1 MSRENKMSDVIWG
14 VSGSGSLSRQK
25 EVSND
30 FNVEAVRAA
39 RRKTTPEATGAV
51 DTERFAKIKENPFYK
66 IMGDQS
72 LSPEAKRDLMVKAL
86 VVDPE
91 LSVEENREKL
101 EALTVFKEFMQ
112 KQRIALNERNMA
124 LSETGAFSE
133 LQAVLKDMNTSL
145 LDFEDAM
152 KPLTDILDSVYELR
166 KAGKTLDVFKE
177 IRNDREWESK
187 LKEEVAALESSV
199 GTHEQ
204 EIAQRNSEIADLQ
217 DQRKFFGFGGLK
229 DSAKMRIAELQL
241 KNGQSST
248 AITEVATKIK
258 DTTVMLENG
267 PGTDHPEV
275 AKHKAVL
282 REMLDITT
290 DGHKDRQKRL
300 VETAQKFVQFSRE
313 RTEATLGKFVD
324 MKDQIQRSSDVTFAM
339 QQGYAIVDEAVKEA
353 EGQNT
358 EIRKAY
364 VEPTG
369 TEGSVVELA
378 RQSKL
383 ALVNDFVNNLADASI
398 DTSQSLEEL
407 QREKMQVQTMSD
419 ANRENIRSARQLST
433 SGIATIAGQ
442 LSAVLTGIGSAAL
455 VQSSESA
462 KDTMQRMGRMTQST
476 LMKEVINNANR
487 KADVNSELLTAL
499 DTLGQFSEAQ
509 RSAIEL
515 TRDAMKDIRQNL
527 DKMGDASRELGQ
539 AIESGQSVSA
549 EVVAEHIR
557 EVASIE
563 AKKDKKAPGA
573 GAAAEMF
580 GLKQS

>member
-1 MSRENKMSDVIWG
+1 MSDVTG
-14 VSGSGSLSRQK
+14 GGSASGSLSRQK
-25 EVSND
+25 EVATD

-39 RRKTTPEATGAV
+39 RRKTTPETSRAV

-72 LSPEAKRDLMVKAL
+72 LSPEEKRDLMVKAL
-86 VVDPE
+86 VVDPD
-91 LSVEENREKL
+91 LSVEENRQKL

-177 IRNDREWESK
+177 IRNDREWEAK
-187 LKEEVAALESSV
+187 LKEEVAALETSV
-199 GTHEQ
+199 GTHEA

-217 DQRKFFGFGGLK
+217 DQRKFFGFGGIK
-229 DSAKMRIAELQL
+229 ESAKMRIAELQL
-241 KNGQSST
+241 KNTQSST

-258 DTTVMLENG
+258 DTTTMLENG

-353 EGQNT
+353 EGKNT

-433 SGIATIAGQ
+433 SGVATIAGQ

-549 EVVAEHIR
+549 EVVAEHIA
-557 EVASIE
+557 EVAGVE
-563 AKKDKKAPGA
+563 ADKDKDKKAPGA

-580 GLKQS
+580 GLKHS

>member
-1 MSRENKMSDVIWG
+1 MSDVTG
-14 VSGSGSLSRQK
+14 GGSTSGSLSRQK
-25 EVSND
+25 EVTES
-30 FNVEAVRAA
+30 FNIETVRSA
-39 RRKTTPEATGAV
+39 RRKTTPETTRAV
-51 DTERFAKIKENPFYK
+51 DTERFAKIKDNPFYK

-72 LSPEAKRDLMVKAL
+72 LSPEEKRDLMVKAL
-86 VVDPE
+86 VVDPD

-177 IRNDREWESK
+177 IRNDREWEAK
-187 LKEEVAALESSV
+187 LKEEVTALETSV
-199 GTHEQ
+199 GTHEA

-217 DQRKFFGFGGLK
+217 DQRKFFGFGGIK
-229 DSAKMRIAELQL
+229 ESAKMRIAELQL
-241 KNGQSST
+241 KNTQSST

-258 DTTVMLENG
+258 DTTTMLENG
-267 PGTDHPEV
+267 PGTDHPDV

-353 EGQNT
+353 EAKNT
-358 EIRKAY
+358 EVRKAY

-433 SGIATIAGQ
+433 SGVATIAGQ

-557 EVASIE
+557 EVAGQE
-563 AKKDKKAPGA
+563 PANDDKKRGA
-573 GAAAEMF
+573 EAAADMF
-580 GLKQS
+580 GLKHS